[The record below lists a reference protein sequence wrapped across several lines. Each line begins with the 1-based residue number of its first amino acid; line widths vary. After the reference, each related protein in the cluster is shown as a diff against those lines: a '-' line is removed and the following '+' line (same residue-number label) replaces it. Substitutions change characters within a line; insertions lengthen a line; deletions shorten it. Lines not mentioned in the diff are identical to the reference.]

1 MTSSARTVAGL
12 TGGSGKERKRGSGG
26 ATGRT
31 GGGSRGGVG
40 GGYDAESGNL
50 QVGPLTHFFLFPFF

>member
-40 GGYDAESGNL
+40 YDAESGNL
-50 QVGPLTHFFLFPFF
+50 QVGPLTQFFSVSFF